1 MSAMASRYD
10 VLVVG
15 AGSAGAVLAARLSE
29 DPRRSVLLLEA
40 GPDYPDPETMPA
52 DLRHGNNPWRSVYG
66 PEAHTWGYRAR
77 SNPERPE
84 IELPRGKV
92 VGGSSAINGQIL
104 LRGLPEDFDAWVAAG
119 NDAWSFA
126 RVLPF
131 FRKLETDLDFGADPM
146 HGADGPVPVRRIAES
161 EMLPAIRAF
170 QDAAVGAGFPATR
183 DHNHPDTATGVGP
196 RPINNVDG
204 LRMSTAVTYLLQARG
219 RSNLSIRGTVLV
231 RRVLV
236 EGRRA
241 LGVEAESGG
250 RIETILA
257 DQVVVSAGAIDS
269 PQLLMLSGIGPE
281 RHLRE
286 QGIRALRHLPGVG
299 RNLRDHP
306 AVALMYRIDPVAD
319 EERIVP
325 MQAGLIYT
333 TPGSRFRN
341 DMQINPMLYHSEHR
355 PPHLHLDPAAGYLGF
370 NVALQKP
377 LASGHVELGAPDPH
391 QPPRVDFRHLQ
402 HPRDR
407 ERLRAGA
414 RLAVELAARPECARF
429 LHQRILPAAADLA
442 SDAALDAWILA
453 NVATQHHAC
462 GTCRMG
468 PADDPGAVVDQTC
481 RVHGIAGLRV
491 VDASVMPDVTR
502 NNINSTVMM
511 IGERVAAMMAAEG
524 EA

>member
-1 MSAMASRYD
+1 MDERFD

-29 DPRRSVLLLEA
+29 DPRRAVLLLEA

-52 DLRHGNNPWRSVYG
+52 DLRYGNNPWRSVYG

-77 SNPERPE
+77 SNPARPE

-104 LRGLPEDFDAWVAAG
+104 LRGLPEDFDAWAMAG

-131 FRKLETDLDFGADPM
+131 FRKLETDLDFGADPV
-146 HGADGPVPVRRIAES
+146 HGAHGPISVRRVAEQ

-170 QDAAVGAGFPATR
+170 QDAAVAAGFPATR

-196 RPINNVDG
+196 RPINNVGG
-204 LRMSTAVTYLLQARG
+204 LRMSTAVTYLHQARG
-219 RSNLSIRGTVLV
+219 RPNLSIRGAVLV

-236 EGRRA
+236 ESGRA

-257 DQVVVSAGAIDS
+257 DQVIVSAGAINS
-269 PQLLMLSGIGPE
+269 PQLLMRSGIGPE
-281 RHLRE
+281 HHLRE
-286 QGIRALRHLPGVG
+286 QGIRLLRHLPGVG

-325 MQAGLIYT
+325 MQSGLICT
-333 TPGSRFRN
+333 TRGSRFRN

-355 PPHLHLDPAAGYLGF
+355 PPHLRLDPAAGYLGF

-377 LASGHVELGAPDPH
+377 LSCGRIELAAADPH

-407 ERLRAGA
+407 ERLRAGV

-429 LHQRILPAAADLA
+429 LHQRILPSTADLA

-468 PADDPGAVVDQTC
+468 LADDPGAVVDQTC

-491 VDASVMPDVTR
+491 IDASVMPDVTR

>member
-1 MSAMASRYD
+1 MAERYD
-10 VLVVG
+10 ALVVG

-29 DPRRSVLLLEA
+29 DPRRSLLLLEA
-40 GPDYPDPETMPA
+40 GPDYPDLETMPA

-66 PEAHTWGYRAR
+66 PGAHTWGYRAR
-77 SNPERPE
+77 SNAARPE

-104 LRGLPEDFDAWVAAG
+104 LRGLPEDFDAWAAAG

-131 FRKLETDLDFGADPM
+131 FRKLENDLDFGADPV
-146 HGADGPVPVRRIAES
+146 HGAHGPIPVRRLAER

-170 QDAAVGAGFPATR
+170 QAAAVAAGFPATR

-196 RPINNVDG
+196 RPINNVGG
-204 LRMSTAVTYLLQARG
+204 LRMSTAVTYLHRARA
-219 RSNLSIRGTVLV
+219 RPNLTIRGGVLV

-236 EGRRA
+236 EGGRA
-241 LGVEAESGG
+241 WGVEAESGG

-257 DQVVVSAGAIDS
+257 DRVIVSAGAINS

-286 QGIRALRHLPGVG
+286 QGIRPLCHLPGVG
-299 RNLRDHP
+299 VNLRDHP
-306 AVALMYRIDPVAD
+306 AVALMYRIDPIAD

-325 MQAGLIYT
+325 MQAGLICT

-341 DMQINPMLYHSEHR
+341 DMQVNPMLYHSEHR
-355 PPHLHLDPAAGYLGF
+355 PPHLRLDPAAGYLGF

-377 LASGHVELGAPDPH
+377 LSCGRIELAAADPH
-391 QPPRVDFRHLQ
+391 QAPRVDFRHLQ

-407 ERLRAGA
+407 ERLRAGV
-414 RLAVELAARPECARF
+414 RLAVQLAARPECARF
-429 LHQRILPAAADLA
+429 LHERILPAAADLA

-468 PADDPGAVVDQTC
+468 PAGDPGAVVDQHC

-511 IGERVAAMMAAEG
+511 IGERVAAMMMTGEG
-524 EA
+524 E

>member
-1 MSAMASRYD
+1 MASRYD

-104 LRGLPEDFDAWVAAG
+104 LRGLPEDFDAWAAAG

-236 EGRRA
+236 EGGRA

-355 PPHLHLDPAAGYLGF
+355 PPHLRLDPAAGYLGF

-468 PADDPGAVVDQTC
+468 PAGDPGAVVDQTC

>member
-1 MSAMASRYD
+1 MPARYD
-10 VLVVG
+10 ALVVG

-40 GPDYPDPETMPA
+40 GPDYPDLETMPA

-66 PEAHTWGYRAR
+66 PGAHTWGYRAR
-77 SNPERPE
+77 SNPARPE

-104 LRGLPEDFDAWVAAG
+104 LRGLPEDFDRWAAAG

-126 RVLPF
+126 RVLPY
-131 FRKLETDLDFGADPM
+131 FRKLESDLDFGADPV
-146 HGADGPVPVRRIAES
+146 HGARGPIPVRRIAES

-170 QDAAVGAGFPATR
+170 QDAAIAAGFPATR

-204 LRMSTAVTYLLQARG
+204 LRMSTAVTYLRQARA
-219 RSNLSIRGTVLV
+219 RTNLTIRGGVLV
-231 RRVLV
+231 CRVLV
-236 EGRRA
+236 EGGRA

-250 RIETILA
+250 RIETVLA
-257 DQVVVSAGAIDS
+257 DRVIVSAGAINS
-269 PQLLMLSGIGPE
+269 PQLLMRSGIGPE

-286 QGIRALRHLPGVG
+286 HGIRPLRQLPGVG

-341 DMQINPMLYHSEHR
+341 DMQINPMPYHSEHR
-355 PPHLHLDPAAGYLGF
+355 PPHLRLDSAAGYLGF
-370 NVALQKP
+370 NVALQMP
-377 LASGHVELGAPDPH
+377 LSCGRIELAAADPH
-391 QPPRVDFRHLQ
+391 RPPRVDFRHLQ

-407 ERLRAGA
+407 ERLCAGV

-429 LHQRILPAAADLA
+429 LHRRILPSAADLA

-468 PADDPGAVVDQTC
+468 PAGDPMAVVDQSC

-511 IGERVAAMMAAEG
+511 IGERVAAMMTAEG
-524 EA
+524 DE

>member
-1 MSAMASRYD
+1 MADRYD

-29 DPRRSVLLLEA
+29 DPGRSVLLLEA
-40 GPDYPDPETMPA
+40 GPDYPDLETMPA

-77 SNPERPE
+77 SNPARPE

-104 LRGLPEDFDAWVAAG
+104 LRGLPEDFDRWAAAG

-131 FRKLETDLDFGADPM
+131 LRKLETDLDFGADPM
-146 HGADGPVPVRRIAES
+146 HGAHGPILVRRIAEP

-170 QDAAVGAGFPATR
+170 QDAAIAAGFPATR
-183 DHNHPDTATGVGP
+183 DHNHPATATGVGP
-196 RPINNVDG
+196 RPINNVAG
-204 LRMSTAVTYLLQARG
+204 LRMSTAVTYLHQARG
-219 RSNLSIRGTVLV
+219 RPNLTIRGDVLV

-236 EGRRA
+236 EGSRA
-241 LGVEAESGG
+241 VGVEAESDG
-250 RIETILA
+250 RVENIAA
-257 DQVVVSAGAIDS
+257 DEVVVSAGAINS
-269 PQLLMLSGIGPE
+269 PQLLMRSGIGPD
-281 RHLRE
+281 RHLRAH
-286 QGIRALRHLPGVG
+286 GIRPLRHLPGVG

-306 AVALMYRIDPVAD
+306 AVALMYRIDPVAN

-333 TPGSRFRN
+333 TPGSGLRN

-355 PPHLHLDPAAGYLGF
+355 PPHLHLDPGAGYLGF

-377 LASGHVELGAPDPH
+377 LSCGRVELDAPDPRR
-391 QPPRVDFRHLQ
+391 PPRVDFRHLH

-407 ERLRAGA
+407 ERLRGGV
-414 RLAVELAARPECARF
+414 RLAMELAARPECARL
-429 LHQRILPAAADLA
+429 LHERVLPSAADLA
-442 SDAALDAWILA
+442 SDGALDAWILA

-468 PADDPGAVVDQTC
+468 PADDPAAVVDQYC
-481 RVHGIAGLRV
+481 RVLGIGGLRV
-491 VDASVMPDVTR
+491 ADASVMPDVTR

-524 EA
+524 RDE

>member
-1 MSAMASRYD
+1 MAERYD
-10 VLVVG
+10 ALVVG

-40 GPDYPDPETMPA
+40 GPDYPDLATMPA
-52 DLRHGNNPWRSVYG
+52 DLRYGNNPWRSVYG

-77 SNPERPE
+77 SNPARPE

-104 LRGLPEDFDAWVAAG
+104 LRGLPEDFDAWAVAG

-126 RVLPF
+126 QVLPF
-131 FRKLETDLDFGADPM
+131 FRKLESDLDFGADPV
-146 HGADGPVPVRRIAES
+146 HGARGPIPVRRIAES

-183 DHNHPDTATGVGP
+183 DHNQPATATRIGP
-196 RPINNVDG
+196 RPINNVGG
-204 LRMSTAVTYLLQARG
+204 LRMSTAVTYLHQARG
-219 RSNLSIRGTVLV
+219 RPNLNIRGTVLV
-231 RRVLV
+231 RRVLL
-236 EGRRA
+236 ENDRA

-257 DQVVVSAGAIDS
+257 DQVIVSAGAINS

-286 QGIRALRHLPGVG
+286 QGIRPSRHLPGVG

-325 MQAGLIYT
+325 MQAGLICT
-333 TPGSRFRN
+333 TRGSRFRN
-341 DMQINPMLYHSEHR
+341 DMQINPMPYHSEHR
-355 PPHLHLDPAAGYLGF
+355 PPHLRLDPAAGYLGF

-377 LASGHVELGAPDPH
+377 LANGRIELAAADPH
-391 QPPRVDFRHLQ
+391 QPPHVDFRHLQ

-407 ERLRAGA
+407 ERLRAGV

-468 PADDPGAVVDQTC
+468 LAGDPGAVVDQTC

-511 IGERVAAMMAAEG
+511 IGERVAAMMAAEAD
-524 EA
+524 E

>member
-1 MSAMASRYD
+1 MADRYD

-29 DPRRSVLLLEA
+29 DPRRSVVLLEA
-40 GPDYPDPETMPA
+40 GPDYPDPETMPD
-52 DLRHGNNPWRSVYG
+52 DLRRGNNPWRSVYG

-77 SNPERPE
+77 SNPARPE

-104 LRGLPEDFDAWVAAG
+104 LRGLPEDFDQWAAAG

-131 FRKLETDLDFGADPM
+131 FCRLETDLDFGDDPM
-146 HGADGPVPVRRIAES
+146 HGAHGPIPVRRIAKS

-170 QDAAVGAGFPATR
+170 QEAAVAAGFPETR
-183 DHNHPDTATGVGP
+183 DHNHPATTTGVGP
-196 RPINNVDG
+196 RPINNVGG
-204 LRMSTAVTYLLQARG
+204 LRMSTAVTYLHQARG
-219 RSNLSIRGTVLV
+219 RPNLTIRGNVLV

-236 EGRRA
+236 EGSRA

-250 RIETILA
+250 RVETILA
-257 DQVVVSAGAIDS
+257 DQVIVSAGAINS
-269 PQLLMLSGIGPE
+269 PQLLMLSGIGPG

-286 QGIRALRHLPGVG
+286 HGVRPLRHLPGVG

-306 AVALMYRIDPVAD
+306 AVALMYRIDPVAN

-355 PPHLHLDPAAGYLGF
+355 PPHLDLDPAAGYLGF
-370 NVALQKP
+370 NVALQQP
-377 LASGHVELGAPDPH
+377 LARGRVELSAPDPRR
-391 QPPRVDFRHLQ
+391 PPVVDFRHLH
-402 HPRDR
+402 HPHDL
-407 ERLRAGA
+407 EKLRGGV
-414 RLAVELAARPECARF
+414 RLAMELAARPECACF
-429 LHQRILPAAADLA
+429 LHRRILPSGADLA
-442 SDAALDAWILA
+442 SDAALDAWIMA

-468 PADDPGAVVDQTC
+468 PAGDPEAVVDQFC
-481 RVHGIAGLRV
+481 RVHGVGGLRV

-502 NNINSTVMM
+502 NNINATVMM
-511 IGERVAAMMAAEG
+511 IGERVAAMMVAEDEG
-524 EA
+524 

>member
-1 MSAMASRYD
+1 MAARYD
-10 VLVVG
+10 ALVVG
-15 AGSAGAVLAARLSE
+15 AGSAGAVLAARLGE

-40 GPDYPDPETMPA
+40 GPDYPDLDTMPA
-52 DLRHGNNPWRSVYG
+52 DLRCGNNPWRSVYG
-66 PEAHTWGYRAR
+66 PGAHTWGYRAR
-77 SNPERPE
+77 SNPARPE

-104 LRGLPEDFDAWVAAG
+104 LRGLPEDFDAWAAAG

-126 RVLPF
+126 QVLPF
-131 FRKLETDLDFGADPM
+131 FRKLETDRDFGADPV
-146 HGADGPVPVRRIAES
+146 HGARGPIPVRRIAES
-161 EMLPAIRAF
+161 EMVPAIRAF
-170 QDAAVGAGFPATR
+170 QDAAVCAGFPATR

-204 LRMSTAVTYLLQARG
+204 LRMSTAVTYLQQARG
-219 RSNLSIRGTVLV
+219 RPNLTIRGSVLV

-236 EGRRA
+236 EGVRA
-241 LGVEAESGG
+241 LGVEVESGG
-250 RIETILA
+250 RIEIIRA
-257 DQVVVSAGAIDS
+257 GEVIVSAGAINS

-281 RHLRE
+281 RHLRRH
-286 QGIRALRHLPGVG
+286 GIRPLRHLPGVG

-333 TPGSRFRN
+333 TRGSRFRN

-355 PPHLHLDPAAGYLGF
+355 PPHLRLDPAAGYLGF
-370 NVALQKP
+370 NVALQMS
-377 LASGHVELGAPDPH
+377 LASGRIELAAADPH
-391 QPPRVDFRHLQ
+391 RPPRVDFRHLQ

-407 ERLRAGA
+407 ERLRAGV

-429 LHQRILPAAADLA
+429 LHQRILPSAADLA

-468 PADDPGAVVDQTC
+468 PAGDPGAVVDQTC

-524 EA
+524 DG

>member
-1 MSAMASRYD
+1 MASRYD

-29 DPRRSVLLLEA
+29 DPRRAVLLLEA
-40 GPDYPDPETMPA
+40 GPDYPDLDMMPA
-52 DLRHGNNPWRSVYG
+52 DLRCGNNPWRSVNG

-77 SNPERPE
+77 SNPARPE

-104 LRGLPEDFDAWVAAG
+104 LRGLPEDFDAWAAAG

-131 FRKLETDLDFGADPM
+131 FRKLETDLDFAADPV
-146 HGADGPVPVRRIAES
+146 HGAHGPIPVRRIPES

-196 RPINNVDG
+196 RPINNVG
-204 LRMSTAVTYLLQARG
+204 GRRMSTAVTYLHQARG
-219 RSNLSIRGTVLV
+219 RSNLTICGAMLV

-236 EGRRA
+236 EGGRA

-257 DQVVVSAGAIDS
+257 EQVIVSAGAINS

-286 QGIRALRHLPGVG
+286 QGIRPLRHLPGVG

-325 MQAGLIYT
+325 MQSGLICT
-333 TPGSRFRN
+333 TRGSRFRN

-355 PPHLHLDPAAGYLGF
+355 PPHLRLDRAAGYLGF

-377 LASGHVELGAPDPH
+377 LSDGRIELAAADPRY
-391 QPPRVDFRHLQ
+391 PPRVDFCHLQ
-402 HPRDR
+402 HPRDL
-407 ERLRAGA
+407 ERLRAGV
-414 RLAVELAARPECARF
+414 RLAVQLAARPECAPF
-429 LHQRILPAAADLA
+429 LHQRILPSTADLA
-442 SDAALDAWILA
+442 SDTALDAWVLA

-468 PADDPGAVVDQTC
+468 PAGDPMAVVDQSC

-511 IGERVAAMMAAEG
+511 IGERVAAMMASEG